1 MSLLGSLGL
10 PTIVLPTT
18 SPTGK
23 APPTQ
28 SPAAAPLVQTKVS
41 LFNGAPRELKFVKSS
56 LEFGSA
62 AHSCCC
68 GCGEE
73 VVTPLTPTDW
83 NITYDGETITLHP
96 SVGSWTLPCRSHYVI
111 RRNRVFEAP
120 PWSDAEVSA
129 ERRRDRRAKAAH
141 YGSDAPS
148 DVVAAVTDV
157 EPPQMSPVDYGWVA
171 GRVTSLQ

>member
-1 MSLLGSLGL
+1 MRHS
-10 PTIVLPTT
+10 VLEH
-18 SPTGK
+18 
-23 APPTQ
+23 
-28 SPAAAPLVQTKVS
+28 
-41 LFNGAPRELKFVKSS
+41 RFVETFPETLEPGVLYIS

-68 GCGEE
+68 GCDEE

-111 RRNRVFEAP
+111 RRNRVIEAP
-120 PWSDAEVSA
+120 PWSDAEVAA

-141 YGSDAPS
+141 YGLDTASDT
-148 DVVAAVTDV
+148 AVSATDV
-157 EPPQMSPVDYGWVA
+157 EAPQTLPAASGWKNRFL
-171 GRVTSLQ
+171 GWLSRSKS

>member
-1 MSLLGSLGL
+1 MRYS
-10 PTIVLPTT
+10 VLEHRFVETFPE
-18 SPTGK
+18 
-23 APPTQ
+23 
-28 SPAAAPLVQTKVS
+28 PLEPGVLYVS
-41 LFNGAPRELKFVKSS
+41 MDY
-56 LEFGSA
+56 GSA

-111 RRNRVFEAP
+111 RRNRVLEAP

-141 YGSDAPS
+141 YGLNALS
-148 DVVAAVTDV
+148 DVAVSATDV
-157 EPPQMSPVDYGWVA
+157 EPSQTPPAASGWK
-171 GRVTSLQ
+171 GRFFGWLLGSKS

>member
-1 MSLLGSLGL
+1 MRHS
-10 PTIVLPTT
+10 VLEH
-18 SPTGK
+18 
-23 APPTQ
+23 
-28 SPAAAPLVQTKVS
+28 
-41 LFNGAPRELKFVKSS
+41 RFVETFPETLEPGVLYVS

-83 NITYDGETITLHP
+83 SITYDGETITLHP

-111 RRNRVFEAP
+111 SHNRVIKAA
-120 PWSDAEVSA
+120 PWSDAEVAA

-141 YGSDAPS
+141 YGLDAAS
-148 DVVAAVTDV
+148 DVDASVPDAEPARIQPAAYNWKKRLFD
-157 EPPQMSPVDYGWVA
+157 WLF
-171 GRVTSLQ
+171 R

>member
-1 MSLLGSLGL
+1 MRHS
-10 PTIVLPTT
+10 VLEH
-18 SPTGK
+18 
-23 APPTQ
+23 
-28 SPAAAPLVQTKVS
+28 
-41 LFNGAPRELKFVKSS
+41 RFVETFPETLERGVLYVS

-111 RRNRVFEAP
+111 RRNRVIEAP
-120 PWSDAEVSA
+120 PWSDAEVAA

-141 YGSDAPS
+141 YGLDTAS
-148 DVVAAVTDV
+148 DVAVSATDV
-157 EPPQMSPVDYGWVA
+157 EASQTLPAASGRKNRFLGWLL
-171 GRVTSLQ
+171 GSKS